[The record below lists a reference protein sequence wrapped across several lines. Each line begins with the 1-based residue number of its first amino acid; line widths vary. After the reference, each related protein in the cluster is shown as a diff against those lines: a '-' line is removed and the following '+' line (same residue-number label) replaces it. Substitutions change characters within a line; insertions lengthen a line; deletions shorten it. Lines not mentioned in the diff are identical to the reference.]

1 MNAFRIYSKEN
12 KEVIVTYSAGVFYPS
27 FLYSGFNSE
36 EEAKQAVID
45 ERISEQSISNDIE
58 AYQAH
63 CEAEEYVNRGSWHR
77 MLVDHIK
84 LN

>member
-1 MNAFRIYSKEN
+1 MKAFKIYN
-12 KEVIVTYSAGVFYPS
+12 VGNQEVIVTYSTDVFHRS

-45 ERISEQSISNDIE
+45 ARVNRKPTSNDIE

-63 CEAEEYVNRGSWHR
+63 CEAEEYVDNGIWVKILS
-77 MLVDHIK
+77 
-84 LN
+84 